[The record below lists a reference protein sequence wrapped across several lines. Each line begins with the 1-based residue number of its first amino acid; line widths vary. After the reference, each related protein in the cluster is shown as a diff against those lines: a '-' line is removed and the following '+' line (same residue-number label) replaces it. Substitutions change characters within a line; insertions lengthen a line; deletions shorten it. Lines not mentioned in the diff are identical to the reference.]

1 MTRRISDPAAAL
13 AAILLSL
20 APACGPSARSPLD
33 QAVIAAVQRY
43 NEALPGAYARGDAG
57 ALGAVAT
64 PDEQQRVEDQI
75 GFLAQGRMIM
85 EARQESFA
93 LREHAREEGPDRAS
107 AEVTEVW
114 WYRHVVP
121 GTGEV
126 RQAARRVRYA
136 NRYHLLRADG
146 RWLVDRLVETGF
158 EELR

>member
-1 MTRRISDPAAAL
+1 MTRRILDLAAAAAAL
-13 AAILLSL
+13 LLVAAG
-20 APACGPSARSPLD
+20 CGLPARSPLD

-43 NEALPGAYARGDAG
+43 NEALPGAYSHGDAG

-64 PDEQQRVEDQI
+64 PAEAQRVQDLI
-75 GFLAQGRMIM
+75 GFLAQGRMILD
-85 EARQESFA
+85 ARQERFE
-93 LREHAREEGPDRAS
+93 LRGHAREEGPDRAS

-121 GTGEV
+121 ATGEV
-126 RQAARRVRYA
+126 RQAPRRVRYG
-136 NRYHLLRADG
+136 NRYLLVRADG